1 MEKVQSETGVGA
13 MTPEQIL
20 ELAHEAGFPRDTI
33 FYRSDQFITFA
44 RAVAQRTRDECA
56 EMILRTDLQALPDD
70 WKNPAASF
78 LLAYAESIRSMK

>member
-1 MEKVQSETGVGA
+1 MTEKE
-13 MTPEQIL
+13 IL
-20 ELAHEAGFPRDTI
+20 ELAKQCGIEVAFDLRLGDVAALMTNEL
-33 FYRSDQFITFA
+33 ITFA
-44 RAVAQRTRDECA
+44 NAIAQRTRDECA